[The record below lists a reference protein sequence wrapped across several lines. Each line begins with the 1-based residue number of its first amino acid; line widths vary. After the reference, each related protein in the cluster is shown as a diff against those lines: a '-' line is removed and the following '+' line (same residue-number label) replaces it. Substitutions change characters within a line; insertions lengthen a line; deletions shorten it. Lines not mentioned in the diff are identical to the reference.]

1 MKSKS
6 KNNNR
11 SFGRAEMTKL
21 KQMQLFYNPN
31 ISDSDSYRNSKEIT
45 FDKEESRHIVK
56 VLRMKEGNTFKIT
69 NGKGS
74 FFAAEIIN
82 ANPKGCL
89 VKITS
94 EKKQAL
100 LPYQLHLAVAP
111 TKLNDRYE
119 WFLEK
124 ATEIGISE
132 ITPIIC
138 DHSERKVI
146 KPERYEKILQ
156 SAMKQSLKAY
166 LPVLNEAI
174 SFKEFINSEK
184 TSEDLKCIA
193 HCEETDKKSLKSV
206 LLPKKKVTILIGP
219 EGDFS
224 SEEIDI
230 AKLAEFIPVTLGE
243 SRLRTETAAVVA
255 CHSIAFVN
263 EI

>member
-1 MKSKS
+1 
-6 KNNNR
+6 
-11 SFGRAEMTKL
+11 
-21 KQMQLFYNPN
+21 MQLFYNPN
-31 ISDSDSYRNSKEIT
+31 ISKLEKEVT

-56 VLRMKEGNTFKIT
+56 VLRMKDGDTFKIT

-74 FFAAEIIN
+74 FFSAEIIS

-89 VKITS
+89 VKILS
-94 EKKQAL
+94 EEFQQP

-138 DHSERKVI
+138 DHSERKTI

-166 LPVLNEAI
+166 LPVLNEAV
-174 SFKEFINSEK
+174 SYKDFINSEK
-184 TSEDLKCIA
+184 NSEGLKCIA

-206 LLPKKKVTILIGP
+206 LKQNQKITILIGP

-224 SEEIDI
+224 SEEIEL
-230 AKLAEFIPVTLGE
+230 AKQAGFIPVTLGE

-255 CHSIAFVN
+255 CHSVAFVN
-263 EI
+263 E

>member
-1 MKSKS
+1 
-6 KNNNR
+6 
-11 SFGRAEMTKL
+11 
-21 KQMQLFYNPN
+21 MQLFYNPN
-31 ISDSDSYRNSKEIT
+31 ISESTKEIT

-56 VLRMKEGNTFKIT
+56 VLRMKEGHTFSIT

-74 FFAAEIIN
+74 LFSAEILN

-89 VKITS
+89 VKILS
-94 EKKQAL
+94 EEMQQP
-100 LPYQLHLAVAP
+100 LPYQLHVAVAP

-138 DHSERKVI
+138 DHSERKTI

-166 LPVLNEAI
+166 LPLLNEAV
-174 SFKEFINSEK
+174 SFRDFIVSGKSSE
-184 TSEDLKCIA
+184 SLKFIA
-193 HCEETDKKSLKSV
+193 HCEETDKKSLKAV
-206 LLPKKKVTILIGP
+206 LLPNQKITIVIGP

-224 SEEIDI
+224 SEEIEL
-230 AKLAEFIPVTLGE
+230 AKANGFVPVSLGE
-243 SRLRTETAAVVA
+243 SRLRTETAAIVA
-255 CHSIAFVN
+255 CHSVAFVN
-263 EI
+263 GK